1 MRAKWRPEEWL
12 IADISLHFP
21 EYAAWF
27 CEEVVC
33 GQKDLM
39 EVLDSCWNTTCNMPS
54 LFSRGRGDGKE
65 GLRVAWDGLCKY
77 SFPLIPRCCS
87 LRKMHGL
94 IKKINTSLL
103 GFTFLFSVRKGSSSW
118 DCNLIMATTVCS
130 KHRRKRFS
138 TAIPQQ
144 KAYSAWNQMFLFSLS
159 SLSIMD
165 IPSFYTCDGDD
176 GAYYSRSRA
185 VRVTLNICCFSALYT
200 VAVGTSAVTIA
211 ICSLQHSSLRGMMLL
226 DRMILESHLF

>member
-1 MRAKWRPEEWL
+1 MLLGSAKKL
-12 IADISLHFP
+12 C
-21 EYAAWF
+21 AAWRIWWK
-27 CEEVVC
+27 CWIAVGILHVTCHRYLVEEGVM
-33 GQKDLM
+33 GKRDWEAHEM
-39 EVLDSCWNTTCNMPS
+39 DSVSTPS
-54 LFSRGRGDGKE
+54 H
-65 GLRVAWDGLCKY
+65 W
-77 SFPLIPRCCS
+77 IRCCN

-94 IKKINTSLL
+94 IKKTNTSLL

-138 TAIPQQ
+138 IAIPQQ

-176 GAYYSRSRA
+176 GAYYSRSR
-185 VRVTLNICCFSALYT
+185 VGRVTLNICCSYALYT
-200 VAVGTSAVTIA
+200 VAVGTSAVTMA
-211 ICSLQHSSLRGMMLL
+211 IVPYSTPHFVVWWS
-226 DRMILESHLF
+226 